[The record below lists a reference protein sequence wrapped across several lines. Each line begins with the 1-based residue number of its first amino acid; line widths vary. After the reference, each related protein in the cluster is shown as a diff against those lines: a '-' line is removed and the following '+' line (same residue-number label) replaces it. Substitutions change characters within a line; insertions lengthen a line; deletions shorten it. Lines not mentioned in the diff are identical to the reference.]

1 MRNLTSGYQEILVVV
16 ISLVW
21 ARVEI
26 VSWTCF
32 RGWNGVC
39 VCVSVCVCLFGRGG
53 FGGGGGLVSLDYVLE
68 SMLVVVMS
76 FSLVKPS

>member
-39 VCVSVCVCLFGRGG
+39 VCVSVCVCVCSGEGALGEGV
-53 FGGGGGLVSLDYVLE
+53 VSCL
-68 SMLVVVMS
+68 
-76 FSLVKPS
+76 

>member
-21 ARVEI
+21 ARVQI

-39 VCVSVCVCLFGRGG
+39 VCVCLFGRGG